1 VKPFVPHRRRA
12 FHLTRQPCASLCT
25 PMAPCLPFRRAASR
39 GSGVGA
45 SAERVGAVH
54 GAFVPHAAT
63 NPGAPTSAPLGHDLR
78 HRGARASAEPTDSS
92 GSSSPPSPFAHLR
105 DVWEI
110 DTLQVEGSEGGESEP
125 RDGVK
130 NKNKTQDPL
139 RVVVA
144 AESAR
149 TRLFATGTALRGDPF
164 SQKTQV
170 VASKALASRKKST
183 LVCDPVGEGK
193 CESSDDESEDETT
206 DDETQKNPSK
216 LQKRVDASARKAQLN
231 DHASID
237 HRDRASMHQHV
248 LGLTLNENSGAFDR
262 DDPVDETAMVR
273 RMELS
278 LKATLLWCA
287 SAFREDEAFAEK
299 KRNALACGKQSPK
312 NPPSP
317 PLGTHLIRRCALDST
332 PRTLDLYVQDQCSY
346 IYDHAVRTVDH
357 FIDGKRQVSFFCFF
371 KAVARLFAGFG
382 RLFASATVASTG
394 NS

>member
-1 VKPFVPHRRRA
+1 
-12 FHLTRQPCASLCT
+12 
-25 PMAPCLPFRRAASR
+25 MAPCLPFRRAASR

-170 VASKALASRKKST
+170 VASKALASRKKNT

-193 CESSDDESEDETT
+193 CDSSDDESEDETT